1 MKSDTQLTPMYR
13 QWAAAKRDYPDVLLL
28 FRMGDFYEM
37 FDEDAKIGAEV
48 LGLTLTSRK
57 AHGDSRIAMCG
68 LPHHALDRYLV
79 QLVKKGYRAAICEQ
93 VEDPREAK
101 GLVDRKVTRVVSPGT
116 LLEDELLGGDDHN
129 FLLSVAARDER
140 AGIAVVDISTGE
152 FLVTE
157 IDAHRRSSESGNGSM
172 DELLRPAEGRF
183 GLVADEIARLQP
195 AEIVVPPELAEE
207 PAIRGAAERAGGAHI
222 TPAVEDGLEFRS
234 PGRQLAE
241 FFGVET
247 LRGFGCE
254 DLAAGQAAAAQAL
267 AYLRHNRQDAL
278 PHLSGITTYSTAEF
292 MVIDAATRR
301 NLELVRTLREGSKEG
316 SLLAL
321 LDRTLTPMGSRLMKQ
336 WLLQPLLDVAAIRR
350 RLDAV
355 EALVRDGVM
364 ADALV
369 ASLRG
374 VRDLERLVNRATAG
388 TANARDLAALAGSIA
403 GLPQVVATLRA
414 GLAQAAAAC
423 DLAAAGDEDGPAGP
437 VPPVAEG
444 GPGEAD
450 DLLTELC
457 SGIDELTDVADLLG
471 RAIADEPPVT
481 IMEGGII
488 RDGFSADLDELRDAM
503 LHGREWVA
511 GLQDKARTRTGID
524 SLKVG
529 FNKVFGYYI
538 EVTRANLHLVPED
551 FQRKQTLV
559 NAERFITPELK
570 EVEDKIL
577 GAEEKSHD
585 LEYRLFVQVRR
596 DVAAEAQRV
605 LGTAR
610 ALAQIDGLLA
620 LARVAVEYDYSKP
633 EVNDGDAI
641 EIRDGRHPVVERAQV
656 AEAFVPNDALL
667 DCEQHELI
675 IITGP
680 NMAGKSTYLRQVA
693 LICLMAQ
700 VGSFVP
706 ARQARLGL
714 VDRIF
719 TRVGAS
725 DDLATGQSTFMVEM
739 TEAAN
744 ILHNATGRSLVILD
758 EIGRGTSTFDGLS
771 IAWAVAEYIVRRIG
785 AKALFATHYHHLNE
799 LSQTVPRTRNMRV
812 AVKEHGDEVV
822 FLRKIVD
829 GGTDRSYGIQVARL
843 AGLPKEVIERAKEV
857 LHSLEEEDLSQ
868 KVSPTARAAQRV
880 APTVQLRLFETAP
893 DPIVDEIAGLELDTL
908 TPVEALMKL
917 QELQRA
923 ARRREER

>member
-1 MKSDTQLTPMYR
+1 MYR
-13 QWAAAKRDYPDVLLL
+13 QWAAAKREHPDVLLL

-37 FDEDAKIGAEV
+37 FDEDAKVGAEV

-57 AHGDSRIAMCG
+57 AFGDERIAMCG

-79 QLVKKGYRAAICEQ
+79 QLVRKGYRAAICEQ

-129 FLLSVAARDER
+129 FLLSVAANGTR
-140 AGIAVVDISTGE
+140 AGIAVVDISTGD

-157 IDAHRRSSESGNGSM
+157 LDAHRELPGGESL
-172 DELLRPAEGRF
+172 DELLNPGNGRY
-183 GLVADEIARLQP
+183 GIVADEITRLQP
-195 AEIVVPPELAEE
+195 AEILAPKDLYEE
-207 PAIRGAAERAGGAHI
+207 PAIVAAASRSGAHL
-222 TPAVEDGLEFRS
+222 TPVESDDLEFRS
-234 PGRQLAE
+234 PARQLAE
-241 FFGVET
+241 FFEVES

-254 DLAAGQAAAAQAL
+254 DLSAAQAAAAQAL
-267 AYLRHNRQDAL
+267 KYLQKNRQDAL
-278 PHLSGITTYSTAEF
+278 PHLCGIATYSTSEF

-301 NLELVRTLREGSKEG
+301 NLELVRTLRDGSREG

-321 LDRTLTPMGSRLMKQ
+321 LDRTLTPMGSRLLRQ
-336 WLLQPLLDVAAIRR
+336 WLLQPLLDTDAIQR
-350 RLDAV
+350 RLNAV
-355 EALVRDGVM
+355 EGLVNDGVM

-369 ASLRG
+369 GALRN
-374 VRDLERLVNRATAG
+374 VRDLERLTNRATAG
-388 TANARDLAALAGSIA
+388 TANARDLSSLAGSIS
-403 GLPQVVATLRA
+403 GLPRVTEALRL
-414 GLAQAAAAC
+414 GLGAALQSDAL
-423 DLAAAGDEDGPAGP
+423 LAE
-437 VPPVAEG
+437 
-444 GPGEAD
+444 
-450 DLLTELC
+450 LL
-457 SGIDELTDVADLLG
+457 SGIDELQDVAELLQ

-481 IMEGGII
+481 IKEGGII
-488 RDGFSADLDELRDAM
+488 RDGFSAELDELRDAM

-511 GLQDKARTRTGID
+511 GLQEKARARTGIE

-538 EVTRANLHLVPED
+538 EVTKANQHLVPED
-551 FQRKQTLV
+551 FVRKQTLV
-559 NAERFITPELK
+559 GAERFITPELK
-570 EVEDKIL
+570 EMEDKIL
-577 GAEEKSHD
+577 GAEEKSQD
-585 LEYRLFVQVRR
+585 LEYGLFCEVRQA
-596 DVAAEAQRV
+596 VAAESVRV
-605 LGTAR
+605 LSTAR
-610 ALAQIDGLLA
+610 ALAQVDVLLA
-620 LARVAVEYDYSKP
+620 LARSAVEYGYSKP
-633 EVNDGDAI
+633 EVHGGDAI
-641 EIRDGRHPVVERAQV
+641 EIRDGRHPVVERAHIGD
-656 AEAFVPNDALL
+656 AFVPNDAIL
-667 DCEQHELI
+667 DCRQHELL

-706 ARQARLGL
+706 AREARLGL

-744 ILHNATGRSLVILD
+744 ILHNATGRSLIILD

-771 IAWAVAEYIVRRIG
+771 IAWAVAEYIVRTIG

-799 LSQTVPRTRNMRV
+799 LSQILPRTRNMRV
-812 AVKEHGDEVV
+812 AVKEQGEEIV

-843 AGLPKEVIERAKEV
+843 AGLPKAVIERAKEV
-857 LHSLEEEDLSQ
+857 LHSLEQEDLG
-868 KVSPTARAAQRV
+868 QRV
-880 APTVQLRLFETAP
+880 APSPAAAQKVAPTIQLKLFEAAP
-893 DPIVDEIAGLELDTL
+893 DPIVEELAKLELDTI

-917 QELQRA
+917 QQLQRA
-923 ARRREER
+923 ARKRQS